1 MAIVAKGATIM
12 SEAGI
17 YPPGSVIK
25 GLTQAEELRLIAL
38 GHAAPLAGVAPAEPV
53 NVPERTEEP
62 FETVGVDLL
71 ALALRAM
78 TKSEIIDYAKEQK
91 LTVDGRLKKSDLV
104 KTCLESN
111 IELDIDALPS
121 NGVVAIAQEMKFD
134 TDGKTLEQI
143 RDAIAGE

>member
-78 TKSEIIDYAKEQK
+78 TKAEIIEYAKAN
-91 LTVDGRLKKSDLV
+91 GLKADVRMKKDDLV
-104 KTCLESN
+104 TLCTEAN
-111 IELDIDALPS
+111 IEVNIDDLPS
-121 NGVVAIAQEMKFD
+121 NGVLAIAQALKID